1 MEFKKNGDIIFDGA
15 DRVSFALVKELH
27 NGSWEKTI
35 DHQIRLRT
43 KKKPKE
49 SDWSED
55 LVRYFALYGLHSY
68 CAKKKWPAIKV
79 SLDFLERPVP
89 ARKRPKK

>member
-27 NGSWEKTI
+27 NGNWEKAI
-35 DHQIRLRT
+35 DHEISLRT

-55 LVRYFALYGLHSY
+55 LARYFALYGLHTYS
-68 CAKKKWPAIKV
+68 ARKKWPAIKV
-79 SLDFLERPVP
+79 SLDFLDKPIPE
-89 ARKRPKK
+89 KKWPKK